1 MKNSFKKKVLATG
14 LTAAMTVAA
23 ITGCSKG
30 AEGGTGSQQQG
41 AGAGAGD
48 HSEEMTFEVY
58 DVAANYQG
66 EQTGWFGWV
75 LKDRLN
81 IKLNI
86 IAPQVSGDASQLYQ
100 TRAASGNLGDIV
112 LLDNADMQDCINSGL
127 VMDIGDEIWNYPNLS
142 KYKEQIEA
150 FNANLEGASD
160 GSVFAIPLE
169 MNSNGPTDYV
179 ENTVSSMPRVRWD
192 YYVEAGSPDL
202 KTTDDLIDLLK
213 TIQENHPT
221 NDDGDK
227 AYAITMWPDWDG
239 TSIENVNQL
248 TKWYGEEV
256 NGSVLISGDNTIRP
270 LTDKEGAYYKMLKF
284 FYKAQAAG
292 IVDPDSATQD
302 WNSACDKM
310 RATRVYLIWN
320 NWMGGFTNTPAN
332 GEARKNYVPLPIEDM
347 NVFQTSD
354 SYYGD
359 GRVIGIGSGVTPEEK
374 TRILEFLDWYCSPD
388 GLQTQHV
395 GIKDVMYTVNADG
408 KYELTEDG
416 LNRFTA
422 DVQIPEE
429 YGGGTFTDGNNNIN
443 QWIVAGIETNPET
456 GETYSSDYWASYVE
470 LNTTATT
477 KEWEERFGAKD
488 EVDYL
493 KTNDKADFVPW
504 INMSLPSDDTDV
516 ALARSQCGKEIC
528 DASWRMVWAT
538 SEEEFD
544 QMWDEM
550 VTTLNGLGWESVVAF
565 DTEKYQAVV
574 DARIAAMK

>member
-30 AEGGTGSQQQG
+30 AEGGAGSQQQG
-41 AGAGAGD
+41 ASAGAGD

-192 YYVEAGSPDL
+192 YYVEAGSPEL

-310 RATRVYLIWN
+310 RASRVYLTWN
-320 NWMGGFTNTPAN
+320 NWMQGFTNTPAN
-332 GEARKNYVPLPIEDM
+332 GEARKNFTPIPISDM

>member
-14 LTAAMTVAA
+14 LTAAMTLAA
-23 ITGCSKG
+23 VTGCSKG
-30 AEGGTGSQQQG
+30 AEGGNGGQQG

-142 KYKEQIEA
+142 KYKEQIES
-150 FNANLEGASD
+150 FNANLEGAGD

-192 YYVEAGSPDL
+192 YYVEAGSPEL

-256 NGSVLISGDNTIRP
+256 NGSVLISGENTIRP
-270 LTDKEGAYYKMLKF
+270 LTDKDGAYYKMLKF
-284 FYKAQAAG
+284 FFKAQMAG

-310 RATRVYLIWN
+310 RASRVYLTWN
-320 NWMGGFTNTPAN
+320 NWMQGFTNTPAN
-332 GEARKNYVPLPIEDM
+332 GEARKNFTPIPIDDM

-359 GRVIGIGSGVTPEEK
+359 GRVIGIGSGVTAEEK

-456 GETYSSDYWASYVE
+456 GETYSSDYWSSYIE
-470 LNTTATT
+470 LNNTATNA
-477 KEWEERFGAKD
+477 EWTERFGAKD
-488 EVDYL
+488 EVDFL

>member
-14 LTAAMTVAA
+14 LTAAMTIASV
-23 ITGCSKG
+23 TGCGKG
-30 AEGGTGSQQQG
+30 AEGGTGNQT

-48 HSEEMTFEVY
+48 HSQEMTFEVY

-100 TRAASGNLGDIV
+100 TRVASGDLGDIV
-112 LLDNADMQDCINSGL
+112 LLDNADMQDCINAGL
-127 VMDIGDEIWNYPNLS
+127 IMDIGDEIWNYPNLS

-150 FNANLEGASD
+150 FNGNLEGASD

-192 YYVEAGSPDL
+192 YYVEAGSPEL

-256 NGSVLISGDNTIRP
+256 NGSVLISGENTIRP
-270 LTDKEGAYYKMLKF
+270 LTDKDGAYYKMLKF
-284 FYKAQAAG
+284 FFQAQMAG

-310 RATRVYLIWN
+310 RGSRVYLTWN
-320 NWMGGFTNTPAN
+320 NWMQGFTNTPAN
-332 GEARKNYVPLPIEDM
+332 GEARKNFVPLPIDDM

-395 GIKDVMYTVNADG
+395 GIQDVMYTVNADG
-408 KYELTEDG
+408 KYELTEAG

-422 DVQIPEE
+422 DVEIPEE
-429 YGGGTFTDGNNNIN
+429 YGGGNFTDGNNNIN
-443 QWIVAGIETNPET
+443 QWIVAGIETNPDT

-488 EVDYL
+488 EVEYL
-493 KTNDKADFVPW
+493 KANDKADFVPW

-528 DASWRMVWAT
+528 DASWRMVWAS

-565 DTEKYQAVV
+565 DTEKYQAVI
-574 DARIAAMK
+574 DARVAAMK